1 VVSDKA
7 LTAGMQEQLAPLYRL
22 SLSILHSQADAQDAV
37 QQGMLRAWEKRR
49 QVSEE
54 YKIRAWLARI
64 VVNECRNIQRKNR
77 WETVNNQEE
86 RIAYPQDADR
96 TMHDLI
102 LSLPDKLRLPVV
114 LVFMEGMTGAQAAK
128 ALAIPQGTVHSR
140 IHKARQILKT
150 KWEEANR
157 E

>member
-1 VVSDKA
+1 
-7 LTAGMQEQLAPLYRL
+7 
-22 SLSILHSQADAQDAV
+22 
-37 QQGMLRAWEKRR
+37 
-49 QVSEE
+49 
-54 YKIRAWLARI
+54 
-64 VVNECRNIQRKNR
+64 
-77 WETVNNQEE
+77 
-86 RIAYPQDADR
+86 
-96 TMHDLI
+96 MHDLI

>member
-1 VVSDKA
+1 MTDEAFAKAILA
-7 LTAGMQEQLAPLYRL
+7 LTETMYRVCYAQLRQ
-22 SLSILHSQADAQDAV
+22 QADREDAV
-37 QQGMLRAWEKRR
+37 QEALKKAWEKRR
-49 QVSEE
+49 TLRDESAI
-54 YKIRAWLARI
+54 KPWMLRI
-64 VVNECRNIQRKNR
+64 LMNECRNIQRKNR

-140 IHKARQILKT
+140 IHKARKILQE

>member
-1 VVSDKA
+1 MTDEAFAKAILA
-7 LTAGMQEQLAPLYRL
+7 LTETMYRVCYAQLRQ
-22 SLSILHSQADAQDAV
+22 QADREDAV
-37 QQGMLRAWEKRR
+37 QEALKKAWEKRR
-49 QVSEE
+49 TLRDESAI
-54 YKIRAWLARI
+54 KPWMLRI
-64 VVNECRNIQRKNR
+64 LMNECRNIQRKNR